1 MVKRMAAVLFVLLVA
16 SAAWA
21 DDDRGAS
28 VGASVSATNMESR
41 TELSFA
47 GTFGFR
53 FTRVVSLEI
62 ESTIVPSLRSSFGGG
77 PQIQSWATTTAST
90 TSPGS
95 TSILQVYP
103 GPVFS
108 NAGGRLVVLS
118 NNVRIDMPITTTRAT
133 PYFVAG
139 GGIANLRR
147 TATFI
152 YPVPLL
158 LSPAPLPGPMPV
170 PVPVPQS
177 RNISQPVQSS
187 MTELALTIGGGVD
200 IHVASHVS
208 VGVDLRLIRLLGEQD
223 QNVGRFGVGAR
234 YTF

>member
-1 MVKRMAAVLFVLLVA
+1 MVKRMTAALFVLLVA

-53 FTRVVSLEI
+53 FTRLVSLEI
-62 ESTIVPSLRSSFGGG
+62 ESTIVPSLRSSFGDG
-77 PQIQSWATTTAST
+77 PLIQSWAATTAST
-90 TSPGS
+90 MSPGS
-95 TSILQVYP
+95 TSVLQVYP
-103 GPVFS
+103 GPVLS
-108 NAGGRLVVLS
+108 NAGGRLIVLS
-118 NNVRIDMPITTTRAT
+118 NNIRIDMPITTTRAT

-147 TATFI
+147 TATFT

-158 LSPAPLPGPMPV
+158 LPPAGLPGPV
-170 PVPVPQS
+170 PVPVPQY
-177 RNISQPVQSS
+177 RNVSQPVLSS
-187 MTELALTIGGGVD
+187 LTELALTIGGGVD

>member
-1 MVKRMAAVLFVLLVA
+1 MVKRMTAALFVLLVA

-21 DDDRGAS
+21 EDDRGAS

-53 FTRVVSLEI
+53 FTRLVSLEI

-77 PQIQSWATTTAST
+77 PQIQSWAATTAST
-90 TSPGS
+90 TSLGS
-95 TSILQVYP
+95 TAILQVYP

-108 NAGGRLVVLS
+108 NSGGRLVVLS

-147 TATFI
+147 TATFT

-158 LSPAPLPGPMPV
+158 LPPSPGPGPV
-170 PVPVPQS
+170 PVPVPQY
-177 RNISQPVQSS
+177 RNVSQPVSPP
-187 MTELALTIGGGVD
+187 
-200 IHVASHVS
+200 
-208 VGVDLRLIRLLGEQD
+208 
-223 QNVGRFGVGAR
+223 
-234 YTF
+234 